1 MGFWNWEVQASNPGL
16 ECLSPVFS
24 HWVQKAKDV
33 GLTEANQETSMT
45 PISKIQQYGIETTIK
60 MQRFRMSTKN
70 FLYTQES
77 LNTIKA
83 GKNPNF
89 LLNNLDAMSILAAQ

>member
-45 PISKIQQYGIETTIK
+45 PISKIQQYGIEIVHILSCCSYIQNMWSFK
-60 MQRFRMSTKN
+60 V
-70 FLYTQES
+70 
-77 LNTIKA
+77 
-83 GKNPNF
+83 
-89 LLNNLDAMSILAAQ
+89 NLV